1 MNVTRKL
8 FMRVGFAAAVWVAA
22 QSATAA
28 PTADATPASTS
39 PAPAEVMLLGMFHFA
54 NPGKDM
60 VKSRVIDV
68 MAPANQAWLDGFA
81 SRLAAFAPTDV
92 LAECSPADQGKY
104 DQQFKDYLA
113 GKFELPSNE
122 NYQVAFRVARRAG
135 LSRVTC
141 FDEDQIGWDAQPL
154 FDYMDKHEPAL
165 KQELEAT
172 YRSFGEQM
180 DKEQSTL
187 PLAQLLVLAN
197 DPARDSF
204 NKSTYLRTNA
214 VDAGGGFV
222 GADAA
227 SSWWH
232 RNFRMYANIQK
243 AAAPGHRVLVVAGQ
257 GHTAIL
263 KDLLADDDQ
272 RRAKD
277 VRAYIESRP
286 AD

>member
-81 SRLAAFAPTDV
+81 SRLAAFAPTEV

-243 AAAPGHRVLVVAGQ
+243 AAAPGHRVLAVAGQ

-272 RRAKD
+272 RRGQD